1 MLEKAHYC
9 HLSFKLRSDSLWSFP
24 PNSELK
30 ETQFNPSTEAN
41 MHYNVAIAL
50 GNQKLA
56 SGRIHWNLAASAGQG
71 TGECPAC
78 GLKSLTD

>member
-56 SGRIHWNLAASAGQG
+56 QW
-71 TGECPAC
+71 GEYI
-78 GLKSLTD
+78 GI